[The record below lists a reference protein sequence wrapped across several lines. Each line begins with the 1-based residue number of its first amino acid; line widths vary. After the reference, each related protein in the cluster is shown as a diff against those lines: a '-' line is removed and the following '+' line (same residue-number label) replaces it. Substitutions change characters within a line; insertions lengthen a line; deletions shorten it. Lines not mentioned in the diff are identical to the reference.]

1 LLIKRNFDTLSSE
14 AAFSVDEN
22 IQKELELIKES
33 ILQIVPAEAIYLF
46 GSYAYGTPDKDSD
59 LDIYVVVPDDAESL
73 PETQSEIR
81 MLLWKKTTVPLDLLM
96 GRSEVFNRR
105 KNGPTMERLVS
116 RKGTLL
122 HGA

>member
-1 LLIKRNFDTLSSE
+1 M
-14 AAFSVDEN
+14 DEN

-59 LDIYVVVPDDAESL
+59 LDIYVVVPDDAADVND
-73 PETQSEIR
+73 IYADIYGI
-81 MLLWKKTTVPLDLLM
+81 LWGKKTVPLDLIM
-96 GRSEVFNRR
+96 GRSDVFNRR

-116 RKGTLL
+116 RKGLLL